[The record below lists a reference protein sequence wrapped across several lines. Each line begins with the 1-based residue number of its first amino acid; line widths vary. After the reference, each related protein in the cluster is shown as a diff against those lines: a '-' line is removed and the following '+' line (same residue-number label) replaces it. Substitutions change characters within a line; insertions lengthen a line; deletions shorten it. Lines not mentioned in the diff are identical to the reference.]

1 MSMTPT
7 SKHNYNGDIEQ
18 IQAPDTSSRR
28 RPFSTQSQM
37 PSRGVVVLHPMQ
49 AEPDDYLHI
58 PDKNIDA
65 HSIRPTWRGCIN
77 FSTLFIIACA
87 LLMLFIGYPLIANFT
102 DSYNNVN
109 DRYIHNAKSPPIP
122 MPPLIDPATPKEA
135 YSRQSQYDQSE
146 WDLVFSDEFNK
157 EGRTFWPGEDPYWE
171 AGDFYYLAT
180 QDYEWYTPE
189 AIRTMGGYLV
199 ITMEN
204 IVEHNANFRSGML
217 QSWNK
222 FCIQGGYVEASVI
235 LPATA
240 TTQGYWPGFWMMG
253 NLGRPGYLGTTDGMW
268 PYSYSNCD
276 VGILDAQQYLN
287 GTGPHAAIDS
297 SKSSNSAKNIST
309 LPGMRFP
316 SCTCSGQNH
325 PGPNPQTARS
335 VPELDVFEMQ
345 VKPKKG
351 TYASQSYQIAPFD
364 DNYRWYDNSSAY
376 IIYDKEKTERNPYSG
391 GPTQEALSCVSK
403 VPDSAFFG
411 SDQVGSVMGVE
422 YMPDFDR
429 KGQGYATWYVDG
441 KKTWTLFETAMAPN
455 EKTQIGQRT
464 LPLEPMSLILNL
476 GISKGFQNIDWD
488 NIEFPAH
495 LAFDYVR
502 VYQKRG
508 EPQRISCD
516 PPDFPTSYYIHNNLD
531 LYYNSNIT
539 RKPSSLTDPP
549 ALEKLKMHWT
559 SHMDQNDPY
568 GAHPVRVLYEP
579 SLPAMQRYS
588 SPVPLEYDSPSRRDT
603 LPNMETADLQ
613 LEDLNP
619 ARIPQID
626 RDQLH
631 QYVPSELHWLFEP
644 INTKHQPH
652 LDKLR
657 ERKRKLDEAWSTG
670 DMSLSEDAP
679 LIMQEARNKRKASA
693 QGLLSEAE
701 KKANHIASEQK
712 RRSNIRKGY
721 DMLCNMVPGLDKNA
735 LESTQKKQS
744 ASDED
749 ANDQRGG
756 TLSEISILEEALDHL
771 IYRLKHHHML
781 LLRKYEAQQ
790 RVLSQGGRTLA

>member
-1 MSMTPT
+1 MKMHDSHRARQDSHRPGLVPTNNTRGGVEAMAQRYDRVPTTPSGRYDGSSYYPDESVQQTPTYPPKRRSRRSLRSTMRRESTESFYSAVRNSDTPGDVVMVDSANTTAFTPPRQFVQDATLIADQDGRPSMSMTPM
-7 SKHNYNGDIEQ
+7 SKHYYNGDLEQ
-18 IQAPDTSSRR
+18 IQAPDTSTRR

-65 HSIRPTWRGCIN
+65 HSIRPTWRGCLN

-109 DRYIHNAKSPPIP
+109 DRYIQNAKSPPIP
-122 MPPLIDPATPKEA
+122 MPPLIDPATPKKA

-146 WDLVFSDEFNK
+146 WDLVFSDEFDT

-268 PYSYSNCD
+268 PYSYSSCD
-276 VGILDAQQYLN
+276 VGILKDQQYLN
-287 GTGPHAAIDS
+287 GTGPQAAVDS

-325 PGPNPQTARS
+325 PGPNPHTARS
-335 VPELDVFEMQ
+335 VPELDIFEMQ
-345 VKPKKG
+345 VKPKEG

-422 YMPDFDR
+422 YVPDFDR

-476 GISKGFQNIDWD
+476 GISHGFQNIDWD

-495 LAFDYVR
+495 MAFDYVR

-516 PPDFPTSYYIHNNLD
+516 PPDFPTSDYIHNNLD

-539 RKPSSLTDPP
+539 SFLNSTTRHRTWPKN
-549 ALEKLKMHWT
+549 KLK
-559 SHMDQNDPY
+559 D
-568 GAHPVRVLYEP
+568 G
-579 SLPAMQRYS
+579 
-588 SPVPLEYDSPSRRDT
+588 
-603 LPNMETADLQ
+603 
-613 LEDLNP
+613 
-619 ARIPQID
+619 
-626 RDQLH
+626 
-631 QYVPSELHWLFEP
+631 
-644 INTKHQPH
+644 
-652 LDKLR
+652 
-657 ERKRKLDEAWSTG
+657 
-670 DMSLSEDAP
+670 
-679 LIMQEARNKRKASA
+679 
-693 QGLLSEAE
+693 
-701 KKANHIASEQK
+701 
-712 RRSNIRKGY
+712 
-721 DMLCNMVPGLDKNA
+721 C
-735 LESTQKKQS
+735 
-744 ASDED
+744 
-749 ANDQRGG
+749 
-756 TLSEISILEEALDHL
+756 
-771 IYRLKHHHML
+771 
-781 LLRKYEAQQ
+781 
-790 RVLSQGGRTLA
+790 